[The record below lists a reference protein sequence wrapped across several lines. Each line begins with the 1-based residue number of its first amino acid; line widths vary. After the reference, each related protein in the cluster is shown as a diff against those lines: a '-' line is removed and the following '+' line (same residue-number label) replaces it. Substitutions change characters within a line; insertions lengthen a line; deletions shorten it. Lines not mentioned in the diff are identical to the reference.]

1 VGRGGWET
9 RDWPRAR
16 PSRPTSLPPSLLPR
30 FALDHPAQR
39 LGLPTGQHITLK
51 ATHVDSGEDIM
62 KPYTPVSDDASLVG
76 AVDFVI
82 KVYPQGRVS
91 RALDA
96 LKIGET
102 VLAKGPRGRFS
113 YSRNMASAIGMVAG
127 GTGVTPMYQ
136 VAAAA
141 LRDGRDET
149 KISLVFANVS
159 AADILIKPALDALAR
174 SHPTRFAVHY
184 VLNEPPAG
192 WTGSAGFVT
201 PDVLK
206 KHLPPPG
213 PRTLVAR
220 CGPPPMNKAVAAALE
235 GLGHAKESLFEF

>member
-1 VGRGGWET
+1 
-9 RDWPRAR
+9 
-16 PSRPTSLPPSLLPR
+16 
-30 FALDHPAQR
+30 
-39 LGLPTGQHITLK
+39 
-51 ATHVDSGEDIM
+51 M
-62 KPYTPVSDDASLVG
+62 KPYTPVSDDASLPG
-76 AVDFVI
+76 AVDFVV

-96 LKIGET
+96 LKVGES
-102 VLAKGPRGRFS
+102 VLAKGPRGRFN
-113 YSRNMASAIGMVAG
+113 YSRNMAASIGMVAG
-127 GTGVTPMYQ
+127 GTGITPMYQ

-141 LRDGRDET
+141 LRDAGDET
-149 KISLVFANVS
+149 KISLVFANV
-159 AADILIKPALDALAR
+159 AEEDILIKPQLDALVR
-174 SHPTRFAVHY
+174 SHPTRFTVHY

-201 PDVLK
+201 GDILK

-235 GLGHAKESLFEF
+235 GLGHARESLFEF

>member
-1 VGRGGWET
+1 MCVNVSNVLGFSVPALTWGAHLPGGPPAAIGT
-9 RDWPRAR
+9 GNVAAHNAYLLDGVQKSVLRAPWRVR
-16 PSRPTSLPPSLLPR
+16 PAHLWS
-30 FALDHPAQR
+30 PAHR
-39 LGLPTGQHITLK
+39 NLEAACG
-51 ATHVDSGEDIM
+51 A
-62 KPYTPVSDDASLVG
+62 
-76 AVDFVI
+76 AVDFF
-82 KVYPQGRVS
+82 
-91 RALDA
+91 A
-96 LKIGET
+96 
-102 VLAKGPRGRFS
+102 GPSVPGLLR
-113 YSRNMASAIGMVAG
+113 
-127 GTGVTPMYQ
+127 

-174 SHPTRFAVHY
+174 SHPTRIAVHY